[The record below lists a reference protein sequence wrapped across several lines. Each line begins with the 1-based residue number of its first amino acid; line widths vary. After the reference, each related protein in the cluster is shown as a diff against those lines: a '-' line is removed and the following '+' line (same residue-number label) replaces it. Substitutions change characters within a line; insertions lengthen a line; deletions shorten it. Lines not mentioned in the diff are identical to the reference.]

1 MLCIPYVNLLYT
13 THIERRIMLYR
24 FAQIISLVFHP
35 LLMTTYTLI
44 ILLLVNPYMFGYN
57 DLNKSWL
64 LVLQVFL
71 NSFVMPAAA
80 IMMMLKLGFISS
92 IEVENQRERVFPYI
106 AAGIFYLWVC
116 VNAYHNPAIP
126 VAFTA
131 GIVGATMGLFIA
143 FFVNIFY
150 KISAHAIGV
159 GGLVGAVIIMMF
171 RFSYSMFPIHW
182 FGTTIGIQ
190 MSVLLSI
197 CLLIAGLV
205 GSARLILK
213 VHEPLQLYLG
223 FSVGILTQL
232 LAIKLL
238 M

>member
-1 MLCIPYVNLLYT
+1 ML
-13 THIERRIMLYR
+13 HR
-24 FAQIISLVFHP
+24 FAKIISLVFHP
-35 LLMTTYTLI
+35 LLMTTYTLLL
-44 ILLLVNPYMFGYN
+44 LLLVNPYMFGFN
-57 DLNKSWL
+57 DLNKGWL
-64 LVLQVFL
+64 LVFQVFL

-116 VNAYHNPAIP
+116 INAYHNPAMP

-131 GIVGATMGLFIA
+131 GVFGATLGLFIA

-159 GGLVGAVIIMMF
+159 GGLVGAVIVMMY
-171 RFSYSMFPIHW
+171 RFSYAIFPIHW
-182 FGTTIGIQ
+182 GGTTIGIE
-190 MSVLLSI
+190 MYLLLI
-197 CLLIAGLV
+197 VCLLIAGLV

-223 FSVGILTQL
+223 FGVGILTQF
-232 LAIKLL
+232 LAIKVL